1 MYAIRVGSSVQRYRY
16 SGEARGDFAA
26 RMIAVFRPD
35 GTLLVEGQFAIRRT
49 SSWRFVEEKELVMIT
64 GMDKNIVANFLL
76 DTYLINS
83 YKKLGFIIP
92 MG

>member
-1 MYAIRVGSSVQRYRY
+1 
-16 SGEARGDFAA
+16 
-26 RMIAVFRPD
+26 
-35 GTLLVEGQFAIRRT
+35 
-49 SSWRFVEEKELVMIT
+49 MIT

>member
-35 GTLLVEGQFAIRRT
+35 GTLLVEGQFADQANKQLEICRGKGTCNDYRNGQEH
-49 SSWRFVEEKELVMIT
+49 SSQFSTRYIS
-64 GMDKNIVANFLL
+64 N
-76 DTYLINS
+76 
-83 YKKLGFIIP
+83 
-92 MG
+92 